1 MKKTILLILL
11 LFSISFAQTN
21 KPPDPVKAPKIFVS
35 GNFYDMQYLK
45 EQIPVVDYVIDR
57 KDADVHI
64 LITSQSTGSGGS
76 LYTMYFYGQNQ
87 FDKMNDTLTVVTDQI
102 DSQDNERGKITRG
115 IKTGLF
121 NYLRKTGVADMMT
134 VGFINNKFKAPE
146 KKEDPWNS
154 WVFRAS
160 FNGHFNGESSSKSSS
175 MYGTFSAGRTTEDL
189 RLSFSLSNSYS
200 ESSYSYDIMGE
211 TYDFKNIT
219 RSQNLGASA
228 VAAISDHWSF
238 GSWGSV
244 YKSTYGN
251 IDFEWGL
258 TAGIEYSFFPYSE
271 STQKQL
277 RFVYKTGINYNKYFE
292 ETIYFKE
299 SEYLA
304 VQSASLSL
312 SLTQPWG
319 NVSMGIYASNYWQ
332 DMNKYDISFSTYLSL
347 KLFKGV
353 SINGSLSYSKI
364 NNQLSL
370 ARRGASVE
378 DVLLRIRQLET
389 NYQYYA
395 SVGVSFSFGSIFNSI
410 VNPRF
415 GGGGSGMVMYYD

>member
-1 MKKTILLILL
+1 MKKTILFLLL
-11 LFSISFAQTN
+11 LFSVSFAQTN
-21 KPPDPVKAPKIFVS
+21 KPPDEIKVPKILVS

-45 EQIPVVDYVIDR
+45 EQIPVVDYVNDR
-57 KDADVHI
+57 KDADVHV
-64 LITSQSTGSGGS
+64 LVTSQSTGSGGS
-76 LYTMYFYGQNQ
+76 LYTLFFYGQNQ
-87 FDKMNDTLTVVTDQI
+87 YDKMNDTIKVVTDQI
-102 DSQDNERGKITRG
+102 DSGDMVRGKIARG

-121 NYLRKTGVADMMT
+121 GYLRKSGVSDQLT
-134 VGFINNKFKAPE
+134 VGFINNKSKAPE
-146 KKEDPWNS
+146 KKEDPWDS

-160 FNGHFNGESSSKSSS
+160 FSGNFDGQSSSKYSS
-175 MYGTFSAGRTTEDL
+175 MYGSFSAGRTTEDL
-189 RLSFSLSNSYS
+189 RLSFSFSNSYS
-200 ESSYSYDIMGE
+200 ENSYSYDIEGTNYE
-211 TYDFKNIT
+211 FKNIS
-219 RSQNLGASA
+219 RSQNIGASA
-228 VAAISDHWSF
+228 VVALSDHWSL
-238 GSWGSV
+238 GSWGSI

-251 IDFEWGL
+251 IDYDWGL
-258 TAGIEYSFFPYSE
+258 TAGIEYNFFPYSE

-304 VQSASLSL
+304 IQSASLSL

-319 NVSMGIYASNYWQ
+319 NVSLGVYASNYWQ

-353 SINGSLSYSKI
+353 SLNGSLSYSKI
-364 NNQLSL
+364 NNQIAL
-370 ARRGASVE
+370 ARSGASVE

-395 SVGVSFSFGSIFNSI
+395 SVGISFSFGSIFNSI

-415 GGGGSGMVMYYD
+415 GGGGSGMVIYYD